1 LSWLTPTPYLPTSLL
16 PQIGY
21 NPNTMGAT
29 QWVLALLLGVSLA
42 ASTGLNVFLPLL
54 LLSLAGRFHV
64 GDVTLGGSFAWLSSD
79 AAIIA
84 LSVATVV
91 EIVADKV
98 PALDHLLHVVAT
110 VAKPVA
116 GALAASAAMG
126 GTMDLTTAAVV
137 GLIIG
142 APISLGMHTVKFS
155 TRVLSSSTTAGFANP
170 FVSFVEDILSAVLSL
185 IGIFLPLLVPLALGL
200 VFYSGWK
207 IAKAVR
213 QRFAKGQPAGA
224 SADQTPR
231 ESTNPPM
238 R

>member
-1 LSWLTPTPYLPTSLL
+1 
-16 PQIGY
+16 
-21 NPNTMGAT
+21 MDAMH
-29 QWVLALLLGVSLA
+29 WVLALLLGVSLA

-64 GDVTLGGSFAWLSSD
+64 GDVTLAGSFAWLASD
-79 AAIIA
+79 AAVIS

-98 PALDHLLHVVAT
+98 PALDHALHVVAT

-116 GALAASAAMG
+116 GALAASAAVG
-126 GTMDLTTAAVV
+126 GTMDVTMAAIV

-142 APISLGMHTVKFS
+142 APVAFGMHTVKS
-155 TRVLSSSTTAGFANP
+155 GTRVLSSSTTAGLANP
-170 FVSFVEDILSAVLSL
+170 IVSFVEDVVSAILSL

-200 VFYSGWK
+200 VIYGGWK
-207 IAKAVR
+207 IMQVVR
-213 QRFAKGQPAGA
+213 RRFGRKLGA
-224 SADQTPR
+224 TPPGTNAQTAPD
-231 ESTNPPM
+231 SMNPPT